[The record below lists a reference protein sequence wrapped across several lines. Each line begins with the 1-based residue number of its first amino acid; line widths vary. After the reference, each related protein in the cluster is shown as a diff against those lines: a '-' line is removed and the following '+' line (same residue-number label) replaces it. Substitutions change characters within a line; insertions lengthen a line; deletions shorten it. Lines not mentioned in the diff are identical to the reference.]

1 MRLAD
6 HLMIAPV
13 VLPLFT
19 GAVMLALGGERSRNV
34 NAALNVASTFALVA
48 ISIVLLRAADAAP
61 SGVAGVYRLGDWP
74 APFGIVLVVD
84 RLATLMLLLTSL
96 LAAAAVLFSLAR
108 WHRVGVLFHPLFQFL
123 LMGINGAFLTGD
135 LFNLFVFFEVL
146 LAASYGLAL
155 HGSGSP
161 RVMAG
166 LHYIVVN
173 LAASLLFLIGV
184 SLIYGI
190 SGTLNMADLAG
201 RIPAIRAENRALL
214 EAGAGILGI
223 AFLVKAGMWP
233 LCFWLP
239 GTYAAAPPPVASIFA
254 ILTKVG
260 VYIVLRLWL
269 LLFGDDAGASAQ
281 FGGEWLLVGGMATVA
296 FGTIGC
302 LASQDMARLAAF
314 SVLVSSGTV
323 LASIGIG
330 RVGVTGGALFYL
342 ISSTLGLGAFFLLT
356 ELVERG
362 REPGADVL
370 AVTREVYGEEHELEE
385 AEEMGIA
392 IPVPMG
398 ILGLAF
404 IGCALV
410 ISGLPPLSGF
420 IAKFAILT
428 AALNPPTGAVS
439 NASWVLLLVLILS
452 GLATLI
458 AMTRAG
464 IRTFWAAP
472 DRRVPHVRL
481 IEMAPVAVLL
491 LCNPDDQS
499 GPGHALHASHGAVG
513 ARSSGLYPR
522 CPRSCS
528 RAAERPDGE
537 NMIRIVPFPITS
549 ASLLVLWLLL
559 NQTLSPGHILL
570 GGAVA
575 LIGGWA
581 LSALEV
587 PKARPRRLA
596 ALFHLAAL
604 VFADIVRS
612 NIAVASI
619 ILGLQRRRWTSGFVE
634 IPLELR
640 DPYGLAMLACIIT
653 STPGTLWVDFNQTSG
668 TLTIHVLDLVDKTG
682 WVRTIKGRY
691 ERLLLEIFT

>member
-1 MRLAD
+1 
-6 HLMIAPV
+6 MIAPV
-13 VLPLFT
+13 VLPLFA
-19 GAVMLALGGERSRNV
+19 GAMMLALGGERHRNV
-34 NAALNVASTFALVA
+34 NAALNVVSTFALVA
-48 ISIVLLRAADAAP
+48 ISIALLRAADASP

-74 APFGIVLVVD
+74 APFAIVFVVD
-84 RLATLMLLLTSL
+84 RLATLMLLLTSV
-96 LAAAAVLFSLAR
+96 LAAAAVVFSLAR

-155 HGSGSP
+155 HGSGSA

-173 LAASLLFLIGV
+173 LVASLLFLIGV
-184 SLIYGI
+184 SLIYGVA
-190 SGTLNMADLAG
+190 GTLNMADLAA
-201 RIPAIRAENRALL
+201 RIPAIRAEDRALL

-269 LLFGDDAGASAQ
+269 LLFGEDAGASAQ
-281 FGGEWLLVGGMATVA
+281 FGSEWLLLGGMATVA
-296 FGTIGC
+296 FGAIGS

-323 LASIGIG
+323 LAAIGMG
-330 RVGVTGGALFYL
+330 QVGVTGGALFYL
-342 ISSTLGLGAFFLLT
+342 ISSTLGLGAFFLLI

-370 AVTREVYGEEHELEE
+370 AVTREVYGEEDELEE
-385 AEEMGIA
+385 SEEVGIA
-392 IPVPMG
+392 IPATMG

-420 IAKFAILT
+420 IAKFALLT
-428 AALNPPTGAVS
+428 AALNPPAGAV
-439 NASWVLLLVLILS
+439 
-452 GLATLI
+452 
-458 AMTRAG
+458 
-464 IRTFWAAP
+464 P
-472 DRRVPHVRL
+472 DRELDFASRSDPVGTSGPHRHDARRHPCVLGFAGSDRAARASDRDRRLSPSSCCSVQSRRSRRARSCASCRPRRSRCTLLRTISAAFLVRR
-481 IEMAPVAVLL
+481 
-491 LCNPDDQS
+491 QS
-499 GPGHALHASHGAVG
+499 G
-513 ARSSGLYPR
+513 R
-522 CPRSCS
+522 
-528 RAAERPDGE
+528 RPDGAD
-537 NMIRIVPFPITS
+537 MTRLLPFPIAS

-559 NQTLSPGHILL
+559 NQSLSPGHILL

-575 LIGGWA
+575 LDRGLGA
-581 LSALEV
+581 FGAGPAESA
-587 PKARPRRLA
+587 PTAARPSLPPGCFGLRR
-596 ALFHLAAL
+596 HCP
-604 VFADIVRS
+604 V
-612 NIAVASI
+612 
-619 ILGLQRRRWTSGFVE
+619 QRRCRPHHPW
-634 IPLELR
+634 LR
-640 DPYGLAMLACIIT
+640 AKAM
-653 STPGTLWVDFNQTSG
+653 
-668 TLTIHVLDLVDKTG
+668 DLR
-682 WVRTIKGRY
+682 VRGNPA
-691 ERLLLEIFT
+691 